1 MFFVRGYKLRLNYYS
16 LWYLILAMFAGIFY
30 GFAATILKKGVLD
43 FRFSS
48 NIFELFW
55 RLITTKYIMI
65 SICFSGFGYILYMII
80 IKKAEIIPSMLI
92 IQSFLFVSSLFFAFL
107 LFKESINLSKI
118 MALILIMSGIII
130 LIIGK

>member
-1 MFFVRGYKLRLNYYS
+1 MLA
-16 LWYLILAMFAGIFY
+16 ILSGVFY
-30 GFAATILKKGVLD
+30 GFSATIIKKGVLN
-43 FRFSS
+43 FRFTS
-48 NIFELFW
+48 NIFELIW

-92 IQSFLFVSSLFFAFL
+92 IQSFLFISTLFFAFL
-107 LFKESINLSKI
+107 LFRESINLSKI

-130 LIIGK
+130 LLIGK